1 MKKIIFFSKNLE
13 IGGMEKSLVNI
24 LNNLSKKYELHLVLE
39 ELTGD
44 LLGDLDKSI
53 IVSKYGICNNKNIL
67 IRKMINFSKRLL
79 WTIKNFKK
87 YYFSCNYSTYSFWAS
102 RLAQVASSNSA
113 LYCHSNYYYVFNTNE
128 KDFINFFDNHRLN
141 KFKKLIFV
149 SNESKNDFERIY
161 KFNSNKYVI
170 NNLINMEEII
180 EKAKEKTDDINLQNK
195 NRFIFIGRLDN
206 ISKNLDLLLKS
217 FSLAIKKDHNNVLL
231 IVGDGPYY
239 NTIKKY
245 IVTNKLEKN
254 ILLLGSRKNPY
265 YLLDQS
271 DCLLLTSNYEGFP
284 VVYNEALCLN
294 KKIITTI
301 SVSDGEIN
309 ISKYAKIVKK
319 NKESIA
325 EAICNVSDINKYK
338 IDINKI
344 NNIRLNN
351 IIKMIEE

>member
-24 LNNLSKKYELHLVLE
+24 LNNLSKKYEVHLVLE

-44 LLGDLDKSI
+44 LLNDLDKSI
-53 IVSKYGICNNKNIL
+53 IVSNYNICNSKNII
-67 IRKMINFSKRLL
+67 IRKAINFSKRLI
-79 WTIKNFKK
+79 WTIKNYKK

-102 RLAQVASSNSA
+102 RLAQVASNNSA
-113 LYCHSNYYYVFNTNE
+113 LYCHSNYYYVFNINKKE
-128 KDFINFFDNHRLN
+128 FINFFDNHRLN

-149 SNESKNDFERIY
+149 SNECKKDFEKIY
-161 KFNSNKYVI
+161 KFSNKKYVI
-170 NNLINMEEII
+170 NNLIDIDEIL
-180 EKAKEKTDDINLQNK
+180 ERSKEKTDDINLKNK
-195 NRFIFIGRLDN
+195 NVFIFIGRLDN
-206 ISKNLDLLLKS
+206 VSKNLDLLLES
-217 FSLAIKKDHNNVLL
+217 FLLAVKKDNSNILL

-239 NTIKKY
+239 NKIKEY
-245 IVTNKLEKN
+245 ISNNKLESN

-265 YLLDQS
+265 YLLDKS

-284 VVYNEALCLN
+284 VVFNESLCLN

-301 SVSDGEIN
+301 SVSDGEID
-309 ISKYAKIVKK
+309 ISKYAKIVEKD
-319 NKESIA
+319 KESIA
-325 EAICNVSDINKYK
+325 KAICNMSKINKYK

-344 NNIRLNN
+344 NNIRLDN